1 MSNVASA
8 LNKQVA
14 NWNVLYAKLHQY
26 HWYVKGPHFF
36 TLHEKF
42 EELYNEA
49 ASHLDELA
57 ERLLAIGG
65 RPVGTLSESLKL
77 ASVKEG
83 SETETAEEMVAA
95 VARDFALIRDELKQA
110 IKTAEAE
117 DDEVTGDLLLG
128 IQSGLEKHIWML
140 NAFLGA
146 ASPKATVNV

>member
-1 MSNVASA
+1 
-8 LNKQVA
+8 
-14 NWNVLYAKLHQY
+14 
-26 HWYVKGPHFF
+26 
-36 TLHEKF
+36 
-42 EELYNEA
+42 
-49 ASHLDELA
+49 
-57 ERLLAIGG
+57 
-65 RPVGTLSESLKL
+65 
-77 ASVKEG
+77 
-83 SETETAEEMVAA
+83 MVAA